1 MGSIL
6 LCLALV
12 VPARVSDTSNPKSK
26 DDEFV
31 ESTVVD
37 VITTESPPGH
47 HVVLL
52 REKKGTKVLP
62 VWIGPAEALA
72 ISLRLAKRTAPR
84 PLTHDLIE
92 RMLGVLQASVIRVQ
106 IEDLKKETFLG
117 RVFLKHGKETLNLDA
132 RPSDSIAL
140 ALGASAP
147 IFVHRRVMERAGLGE
162 RDIKARRRGG
172 GGGGESPSSGKAG
185 SL

>member
-6 LCLALV
+6 LFIVMV
-12 VPARVSDTSNPKSK
+12 VSGAPDSAQKSK
-26 DDEFV
+26 NSEFV

-37 VITTESPPGH
+37 VVTTESPPGH

-52 REKKGTKVLP
+52 REKNGTKVLP
-62 VWIGPAEALA
+62 VWVGPSEALA
-72 ISLRLAKRTAPR
+72 ISLRLAKRAAPR
-84 PLTHDLIE
+84 PLTHDLLE
-92 RMLGVLQASVIRVQ
+92 RMLGVLQASVVRVQ
-106 IEDLKKETFLG
+106 IEDLKKDTFLG

-140 ALGASAP
+140 ALGAAAP

-162 RDIKARRRGG
+162 RDIRAGRKGG
-172 GGGGESPSSGKAG
+172 AVAPSSGKAG